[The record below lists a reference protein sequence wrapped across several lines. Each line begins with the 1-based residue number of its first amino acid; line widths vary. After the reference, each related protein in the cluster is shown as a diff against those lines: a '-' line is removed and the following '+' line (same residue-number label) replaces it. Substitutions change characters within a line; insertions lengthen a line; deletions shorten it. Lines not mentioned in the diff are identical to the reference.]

1 MLTIQSELALFK
13 KTGNST
19 HARWI
24 AYELAKILDES
35 NLININQLH
44 EVTVGRASN
53 GDVKSGLLW
62 SVVAM
67 SEAKNRVLAS
77 ELEATKSKLTKTEVL
92 SNNLAAEVRGWLALF
107 DQTNKTKPHN
117 KTMEYNQ

>member
-1 MLTIQSELALFK
+1 MLTIQSELTLFK
-13 KTGNST
+13 QTGNST

-24 AYELAKILDES
+24 ASELSKVLDES
-35 NLININQLH
+35 NLNNIKQLH
-44 EVTVGRASN
+44 EVTVGHASN

-62 SVVAM
+62 SVVVLH
-67 SEAKNRVLAS
+67 EAKNRLLS
-77 ELEATKSKLTKTEVL
+77 RELEVIKSKLTKTEAS

-107 DQTNKTKPHN
+107 DQANKTEPHN